1 MERLRRLLR
10 SRLVLALAVVGVL
23 VGLYALLGFYAA
35 PRIVRSQAV
44 EYVRETYGRELGI
57 GSVAIHP
64 FKLQA
69 EVRDVSLPDADGT
82 PMVGFRR
89 LFADFQLSSLWHR
102 AFVFREVALDEPRV
116 RVVLHADGSVNLAD
130 LAPPEDPED
139 EDEPLPAVWIQRLA
153 LTAGQID
160 LFNEMRRHPVERHFR
175 PVTFALDDFRTTPEG
190 GGFGLTAR
198 SLSNE
203 VFEWKGHFALEP
215 TIRSTGEFR
224 VGALRIPGVAEFLG
238 DDLPFLLPRGTVDL
252 AGTYDLDLAEALAL
266 DVSVPRIA
274 LTDVAVRARGVEQD
288 WITAPSVVLANT
300 RLSVPANSVAV
311 DSITLDRLQ
320 ADFWMNAD
328 GSLNVDQLFAT
339 APSERAAEAAAPV
352 PTSATPEAASPP
364 ALTLNVGSIALQAAS
379 VGFDD
384 RTVTP
389 AARFTLAPL
398 NLTLREASLDLARPL
413 PVAFDA
419 SINGKGR
426 IEGSGQV
433 VPDTTA
439 TELDVVLA
447 GFELTDLQPYASAST
462 DLTIRRGTVGAKG
475 RFSMAPPGAKAPEL
489 QFAGD
494 ATLAGFGSIDNAL
507 EQDFVNFDRVDLT
520 KLRFALGPDALS
532 IDRIHVVKPFA
543 RMIVSSDGILNA
555 MAVFDPQGTAA
566 AVAAARADAA
576 ARAAEASRPKS
587 RSQVR
592 AGKKA
597 AAEAA
602 KARAKAPPPPAPQL
616 VETGMPIR
624 VREVAITG
632 GTMDFADFSVQPNF
646 AAAVHA
652 LGGQITG
659 MSTDPNSRATVK
671 LTGNVGEF
679 SPVDIDGTVQ
689 PFAFDRHTDIALR
702 FQNISLP
709 VFNPYSGKFAGY
721 NIAKGKLT
729 TELHYTIDARRL
741 DAQHKV
747 RIDQLEWGEAT
758 AAKGEATLPV
768 KFATS
773 LLKDADGV
781 INLDV
786 PVQGTLDD
794 PKFRIGPIVWQIIKN
809 VITKA
814 VTAPF
819 KALGALF
826 KGAEEAQFVDFA
838 PGQAT
843 LEPVQAERLAALGKS
858 LAPKPDLRLEV
869 PIGFDASLDTE
880 ALGAARHARE
890 LAAATAVALH
900 GRSRKAD
907 AGPPPAFETLEPEQK
922 LDVLTALY
930 ERLSGA
936 APVLPPPPEAADL
949 PRKERKAREIQASID
964 WLDAETRKR
973 ATPLAGDLERLGQA
987 RGVAI
992 ERALLADTGLAPER
1006 VFLTNAGKV
1015 SAQPPSVRFELAV
1028 K

>member
-10 SRLVLALAVVGVL
+10 SRLVLALAVVVLL
-23 VGLYALLGFYAA
+23 VGLYALLGFYVA
-35 PRIVRSQAV
+35 PRVVRSQAV

-57 GSVAIHP
+57 GSVEIHP

-82 PMVGFRR
+82 PMVAFRR

-130 LAPPEDPED
+130 LAPPEDPEA
-139 EDEPLPAVWIQRLA
+139 EDEPLPAVWIQRFA

-160 LFNEMRRHPVERHFR
+160 LFNEMRRRPVERHFR

-190 GGFGLTAR
+190 GGFGLVAR
-198 SLSNE
+198 NLSDE
-203 VFEWKGHFALEP
+203 VFEWKGRFALEP
-215 TIRSTGEFR
+215 AIRSTGEFR

-252 AGTYDLDLAEALAL
+252 AGTYDFELAEALAL
-266 DVSVPRIA
+266 DVAVPRIA
-274 LTDVAVRARGVEQD
+274 LTDVAVRAHGIEDD
-288 WITAPSVVLANT
+288 WITAPSIVLADT
-300 RLSVPANSVAV
+300 RLSVPANTVDI
-311 DSITLDRLQ
+311 DSITLDGLR
-320 ADFWMNAD
+320 ADLWMNAD
-328 GSLNVDQLFAT
+328 GSLNVDQLL
-339 APSERAAEAAAPV
+339 AAAP
-352 PTSATPEAASPP
+352 PEPAAPAPPPATAEATSPP

-379 VGFDD
+379 VGFED

-389 AARFTLAPL
+389 AARFALAPL
-398 NLTLREASLDLARPL
+398 NLTLREASLDLTRPV

-419 SINGKGR
+419 SINDKGR

-433 VPDTTA
+433 VPETTA
-439 TELDVVLA
+439 TELDIVLA
-447 GFELTDLQPYASAST
+447 GFELADLQPYASATT

-475 RFSMAPPGAKAPEL
+475 RFSMAPPGAEAPKL

-494 ATLAGFGSIDNAL
+494 ATLADFGSIDNAL
-507 EQDFVNFDRVDLT
+507 EQDFVNFERVDLT

-532 IDRIHVVKPFA
+532 IDRIRVVKPFA
-543 RMIVSSDGILNA
+543 RVIVSSDGILNA
-555 MAVFDPQGTAA
+555 MAVFDPEGTAA

-576 ARAAEASRPKS
+576 AKAAEASRPKS
-587 RSQVR
+587 RSQAR
-592 AGKKA
+592 AEKKA
-597 AAEAA
+597 AAAAA

-624 VREVAITG
+624 IREVAVMG
-632 GTMDFADFSVQPNF
+632 GTMDFADFSVEPNF
-646 AAAVHA
+646 AAAVQA
-652 LGGQITG
+652 LGGKVTG
-659 MSTDPNSRATVK
+659 LSTDPNSRATVK

-689 PFAFDRHTDIALR
+689 PFAFDRHTDIGLR

-781 INLDV
+781 IQLDV

-826 KGAEEAQFVDFA
+826 KGAEEAQFVDFS

-890 LAAATAVALH
+890 LADATSAALQ
-900 GRSRKAD
+900 GRTRKAD
-907 AGPPPAFETLEPEQK
+907 AGPPPPFESLELEQK

-936 APVLPPPPEAADL
+936 APVLPPPPPEAADL
-949 PRKERKAREIQASID
+949 PRRERKALEMQSSID

-973 ATPLAGDLERLGQA
+973 ATPLAGDLERLGLA
-987 RGVAI
+987 RGTAI
-992 ERALLADTGLAPER
+992 EKALLADTGLAPER